1 MADAGRAVVTFVG
14 DYKQLQAGL
23 ASTLAPAKL
32 GKMGKLG
39 GAAAGGAL
47 AAGIGGA
54 VLTKALYDLG
64 AKFDKAQDKIRVG
77 TGKTGKQLRALEND
91 LKSVYSRTPADLD
104 MVAEA
109 VVGISQRLELT
120 GKPMRRF
127 ALNMVE
133 LSRITGTDVGE
144 NVANVTKLFGDFS
157 VKTND
162 QVEAL
167 NKLYRAG
174 QQSGVSVADLAD
186 NMKKFGSPLRAL
198 GMDFDTTAAMFA
210 KFDAEGVNLQ
220 SAIPGLRRALKE
232 FGEAGKEPK
241 KALADVFAE
250 IRKAPTDLK
259 AMTIGFET
267 FGTKAG
273 PDMAMAV
280 REGRF
285 NLKGFIAEMR
295 GGNDTILEGARATN
309 DAGENLAKVWHRI
322 EVAIAPAAEFI
333 FETFGKITAWLAG
346 PEGAKAFQAFGR
358 IVRTTF
364 EGIKRA
370 VMPLVNTIRTG
381 FKVIKSIVEAVSRF
395 INTDA
400 KNLWKSV
407 TRNWQNGVGGIKRI
421 AGNIWSSIKGALS
434 TVKNGMVG
442 VFESAWNRVEGVFKA
457 GANAV
462 IGVVNA
468 IISAINL
475 IPGVPDIGKIDKI
488 GGGGK
493 GWQNAGTFQRG
504 GMLHGGAPSGDS
516 IPAMLERGEYVLNRN
531 AVAEVGVDKLDALN
545 FKKASRF
552 QTGGRVGMIGGGAI
566 DLVTDAAGAVANAV
580 GNVVGKAASF
590 FIDKLPKPDIPE
602 PFTGVGP
609 YLIDKVTDWMK
620 DKVPTPSSGGSFSYS
635 GPPADMR
642 KLGDNAWVDSHTL
655 AVGDYLAKRFNTE
668 ITDGWRPQ
676 DAGYGAANSSHKRG
690 TPSNP
695 GALDFAAAT
704 TEFQAFVGAHVA
716 GVTENLLND
725 DYSTGPHNH
734 VAFFRKGGLVG
745 KIARMMRGGSSNKIP
760 GVFDIWNNDQLA
772 SLAHAVGM
780 KGPGYMAQIA
790 NGESSGNPR
799 EVGNDPGSTFGYGLW
814 QITSGYHDDLIAA
827 AGGVNNKGIF
837 DPMKNAKAAKHILDT
852 EGLGAW
858 YADPRGPKGKV
869 IGWLSRALRGKG
881 GSGAGGGKPA
891 KPWLDASGGYAP
903 GSGGPKGQKE
913 QGQKM
918 SEAFRKA
925 AAIKRKRI
933 TAKIAGAD
941 RFPFRDDLKSN
952 GGLLAR
958 VAETIGIAETTASG
972 DYSPGQ
978 SELTDTELDE
988 QVRLYKRQ
996 LKLQE
1001 KRKRIVEKAI
1011 KHMVGVR
1018 DYLAGMVAKAS
1029 KKGSPLRWKLGAFR
1043 TALGNVKGILDQTL
1057 IPDLQN
1063 LVGVTGKGGE
1073 IFATNTRLN
1082 ELGVTTT
1089 SEDTRNGELL
1099 ALMREQLNTANRSN
1113 AILTAQMPVFQQF
1126 MPRYHTGGVIPGSG
1140 EVPIMAQAGEGVFT
1154 RDQMAAMGT
1163 SSPQNITVVIEDGAV
1178 DSSRIRVE
1186 VDGVLAKH
1194 ISEARRSTGGRKFAT
1209 NG

>member
-14 DYKQLQAGL
+14 DYKQLNAGL

-77 TGKTGKQLRALEND
+77 TGKTGKQLKALEND

-174 QQSGVSVADLAD
+174 QQSGVSVAELAD

-346 PEGAKAFQAFGR
+346 PEGAKAFQVFGR

-504 GMLHGGAPSGDS
+504 GMLHGGAPTGDS

-531 AVAEVGVDKLDALN
+531 AVSKVGVDKLDALN
-545 FKKASRF
+545 FKAASRF
-552 QTGGRVGMIGGGAI
+552 QTGGRVGMIGGGI
-566 DLVTDAAGAVANAV
+566 ANAIKGV
-580 GNVVGKAASF
+580 AGKVADTAMSGPGF
-590 FIDKLPKPDIPE
+590 FLDMLPKPDIPQ

-609 YLIDKVTDWMK
+609 YLIKQVSEWIK
-620 DKVPTPSSGGSFSYS
+620 GKIPKILGGGGSWSGGSGVYPGVDGDTDFT
-635 GPPADMR
+635 PA
-642 KLGDNAWVDSHTL
+642 LGNALSKMSKAAGTNIHVQS
-655 AVGDYLAKRFNTE
+655 
-668 ITDGWRPQ
+668 GWRSYAEQAALYEAYLNGTGNLAAPPGSSNHESGRAA
-676 DAGYGAANSSHKRG
+676 DITPGSEVFGSMAGKFGMG
-690 TPSNP
+690 FTVP
-695 GALDFAAAT
+695 G
-704 TEFQAFVGAHVA
+704 ESWHI
-716 GVTENLLND
+716 ELL
-725 DYSTGPHNH
+725 
-734 VAFFRKGGLVG
+734 RRGGLVG
-745 KIARMMRGGSSNKIP
+745 RALKRMQRGGKVP
-760 GVFDIWNNDQLA
+760 GVFDTWNNDQLA
-772 SLAHAVGM
+772 SLAHAAGM
-780 KGPGYMAQIA
+780 KGPGLMAQIA

-799 EVGNDPGSTFGYGLW
+799 AVGNDPGSTFGYGLW

-881 GSGAGGGKPA
+881 GGSAGGGKPA

-1001 KRKRIVEKAI
+1001 RRKRIVEKAI

-1043 TALGNVKGILDQTL
+1043 TALKNVKGILNETL

-1194 ISEARRSTGGRKFAT
+1194 ISEARRSTGGRKYAT